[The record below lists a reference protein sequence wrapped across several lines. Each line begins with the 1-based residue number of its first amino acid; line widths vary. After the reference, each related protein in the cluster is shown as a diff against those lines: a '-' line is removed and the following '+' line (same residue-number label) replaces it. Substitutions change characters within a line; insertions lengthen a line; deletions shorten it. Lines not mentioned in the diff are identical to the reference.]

1 MKQTFAVLLLAGVLT
16 VSLGACGGQSENAGQ
31 PATDTTPT
39 TETTATASDLS
50 ATTTA
55 STGGSVS
62 NMSPDDK
69 EFVMKAGMG
78 GLAEVQ
84 MGNLALQKASN
95 ADVKAF
101 AQRMVT
107 DHGTANSELQMLAT
121 NKGVAVPAE
130 LDGAHKGGLEHLT
143 ALSGAEFDKA
153 YMQHMVD
160 DHQKAVADFQKASQG
175 TGDTDVKGW
184 ASTKLPTLQDH
195 LRQAQEIAGKLK

>member
-16 VSLGACGGQSENAGQ
+16 VLLGACGGQSENAGQ

-160 DHQKAVADFQKASQG
+160 DHQKAVADFQKASQSA
-175 TGDTDVKGW
+175 GDTDVKGW

-195 LRQAQEIAGKLK
+195 LRQAQEISSKLK